1 MSRSKWKGPFFNLTL
16 YNELLHIRKKSKV
29 KFWKYKIQSR
39 DSVIPSNLIR
49 KRVLV
54 HTGKSFKRV
63 FVNREKVG
71 LKFGALAKTRKFTF
85 VLPKSLQK
93 TKKK

>member
-16 YNELLHIRKKSKV
+16 YKELLDLRTSSKIKSWDYKV
-29 KFWKYKIQSR
+29 WSR
-39 DSVIPSNLIR
+39 DSVIPSNLIKR
-49 KRVLV
+49 KVLV
-54 HTGKSFKRV
+54 HTGKTLKKV

-71 LKFGALAKTRKFTF
+71 LKFGALANTRKFTF

-93 TKKK
+93 KKK